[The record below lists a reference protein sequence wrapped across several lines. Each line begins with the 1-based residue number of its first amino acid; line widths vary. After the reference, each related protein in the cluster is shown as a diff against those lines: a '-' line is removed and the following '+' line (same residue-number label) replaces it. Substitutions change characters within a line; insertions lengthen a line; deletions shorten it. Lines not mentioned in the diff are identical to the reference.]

1 MLQELV
7 IEDIR
12 MSFSLAWWNARCQ
25 KARTVEDMVRD
36 WLIATARTGRGASAD
51 LKRKS
56 DSED

>member
-7 IEDIR
+7 IEDIPDEL
-12 MSFSLAWWNARCQ
+12 FARLVEC
-25 KARTVEDMVRD
+25 ALSEGRTVEDMVRD
-36 WLIATARTGRGASAD
+36 WLIATARQEEALQAD